1 MNPDVEIARLRE
13 LMPASGRMFVR
24 VYNKPQQAV
33 VLETPFPKPWKRDV
47 RPVQINFD
55 LWQELPLEQRD
66 LLFLRAVTWLVGIK
80 WLKPDWYQGL
90 ALAGVVGTAVEL
102 SQGDAMGVLVAGG
115 LSAIA
120 VRQLW
125 QSFRGAQREV
135 EADEGAIAT
144 AQRRGYSR
152 AAAAANLLAA
162 LEATARLEGRRGLS
176 FREALRAQNLRVL
189 ADPAMATWSV

>member
-13 LMPASGRMFVR
+13 LMPASGRMYVR
-24 VYNKPQQAV
+24 IYSKPQQTT
-33 VLETPFPKPWKRDV
+33 VLETPFPKPWNRDL
-47 RPVQINFD
+47 RPIEINFD
-55 LWQELPLEQRD
+55 LWQELSREQRD
-66 LLFLRAVTWLVGIK
+66 LLFLRAVTWLVGIR

-90 ALAGVVGTAVEL
+90 ALAGVVGAAVEV
-102 SQGDAMGVLVAGG
+102 SQGDAIGVLVAGG

-152 AAAAANLLAA
+152 TEAAASLLAG
-162 LEATARLEGRRGLS
+162 LESVARLEGRRSLS
-176 FREALRAQNLRVL
+176 FREALRAQSLRVI
-189 ADPAMATWSV
+189 AASAVSSRDA